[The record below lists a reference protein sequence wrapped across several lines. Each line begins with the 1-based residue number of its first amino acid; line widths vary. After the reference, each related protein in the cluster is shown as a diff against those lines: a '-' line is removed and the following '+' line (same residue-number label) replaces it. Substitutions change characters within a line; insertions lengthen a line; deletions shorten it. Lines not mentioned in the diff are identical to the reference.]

1 MLRALFV
8 LLLPSSGN
16 GIRRRN
22 QLWALIT
29 PHRQINKYL
38 IWTPKSDF
46 IILLMG
52 LKCFFQ
58 TRQYLRTM
66 FLQKDY
72 PEKKIVCTS
81 DENMRTHEQ
90 NSKIVF
96 VINLYK
102 LRKFFGKQYRER
114 KKKLAIYGNWNYT
127 VSDSRVIYN
136 IQYPVQRLAARSI
149 PQRERSFINIFTR
162 PCSSPIQDSSVITYF
177 KLVYTSI

>member
-90 NSKIVF
+90 NSKIAF
-96 VINLYK
+96 VINIYK

-114 KKKLAIYGNWNYT
+114 KKNLQFTETETIPCQIRALFT
-127 VSDSRVIYN
+127 IYN
-136 IQYPVQRLAARSI
+136 IRYRDWRQGASPNENAASSTFLLVPAHHQYKTRL
-149 PQRERSFINIFTR
+149 
-162 PCSSPIQDSSVITYF
+162 
-177 KLVYTSI
+177 

>member
-90 NSKIVF
+90 NSKIAF

-114 KKKLAIYGNWNYT
+114 KKKTCNLRKLKLYRVRFARYLQYT
-127 VSDSRVIYN
+127 ISGTEIGGKEHPPTRTQLHQHFYSSLLITN
-136 IQYPVQRLAARSI
+136 TRLVRN
-149 PQRERSFINIFTR
+149 NIF
-162 PCSSPIQDSSVITYF
+162 
-177 KLVYTSI
+177 